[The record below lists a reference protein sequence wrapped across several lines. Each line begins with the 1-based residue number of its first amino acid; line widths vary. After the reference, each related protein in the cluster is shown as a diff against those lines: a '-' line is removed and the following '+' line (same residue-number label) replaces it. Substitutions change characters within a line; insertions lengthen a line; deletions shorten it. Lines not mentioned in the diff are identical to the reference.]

1 MSNMS
6 YCRWHNT
13 SRDMSDCVNSIEDME
28 YGDHPFD
35 EMADYE
41 QSGVLNCA
49 RIAVKMLEQLP
60 LEILAAAGVDLSN
73 LPSQEDIADAAPIEM
88 KRAA

>member
-1 MSNMS
+1 MPSML
-6 YCRWHNT
+6 YCRWENT
-13 SRDMSDCVNSIEDME
+13 SRDMSDCVNSIEEMECGENSFDDMSS
-28 YGDHPFD
+28 H
-35 EMADYE
+35 E

-49 RIAVKMLEQLP
+49 RSAVRMLEQLP

-73 LPSQEDIADAAPIEM
+73 LPSQDDIAGAEPIER

>member
-1 MSNMS
+1 MANMS

-13 SRDMSDCVNSIEDME
+13 AQDMSDCVNSIEEME
-28 YGDHPFD
+28 YGDHTFED
-35 EMADYE
+35 MADYE

-73 LPSQEDIADAAPIEM
+73 LPSQEDIADAEPIQR
-88 KRAA
+88 KAA

>member
-28 YGDHPFD
+28 YGEDGFD
-35 EMADYE
+35 DMADYE

-49 RIAVKMLEQLP
+49 RSAVKMLEQLP
-60 LEILAAAGVDLSN
+60 LEILAAAGIDLSN
-73 LPSQEDIADAAPIEM
+73 LPSQNDIADAEPV
-88 KRAA
+88 KLKAA

>member
-28 YGDHPFD
+28 YGENTFD

-41 QSGVLNCA
+41 QSGVLSCA
-49 RIAVKMLEQLP
+49 RVAVQMLEQLP
-60 LEILAAAGVDLSN
+60 LEILAAAGVDLTN
-73 LPSQEDIADAAPIEM
+73 LPSQSDIADAEPVQL
-88 KRAA
+88 KAA

>member
-13 SRDMSDCVNSIEDME
+13 SRDMSDCVDSIEDME
-28 YGDHPFD
+28 YGETTFED
-35 EMADYE
+35 MADYE
-41 QSGVLNCA
+41 QSGVLSCA
-49 RIAVKMLEQLP
+49 RNAVKMLEQLP
-60 LEILAAAGVDLSN
+60 LEILAAAGIDLSN
-73 LPSQEDIADAAPIEM
+73 LPSQSDIADATPIQR

>member
-28 YGDHPFD
+28 YGENTFED
-35 EMADYE
+35 MADYE
-41 QSGVLNCA
+41 QSGVLNAA
-49 RIAVKMLEQLP
+49 RIAVQMLEQLP
-60 LEILAAAGVDLSN
+60 LEILAAAGIDLSN
-73 LPSQEDIADAAPIEM
+73 LPSQSDIADAEPIQR
-88 KRAA
+88 KAA